1 MVYQL
6 FATTVL
12 APSQLLSMRPPHL
25 GIVVEVY
32 LVLDS
37 LLLLPDH
44 VILDLVSAIVDDRC
58 IQRVSVSYLQPLS
71 LLLQKDRVIL
81 KDLQARQAV
90 KVITQST

>member
-1 MVYQL
+1 MIYQL
-6 FATTVL
+6 FTATVL
-12 APSQLLSMRPPHL
+12 APTQLLGMRPPHL

-44 VILDLVSAIVDDRC
+44 VILDLLSAVVDDRS

-71 LLLQKDRVIL
+71 LLFQKDRVIL
-81 KDLQARQAV
+81 NDLQARQAI
-90 KVITQST
+90 KVIT

>member
-1 MVYQL
+1 MINQL
-6 FATTVL
+6 FAATVL

-44 VILDLVSAIVDDRC
+44 VILDLVSVVDDRS

-71 LLLQKDRVIL
+71 FLL
-81 KDLQARQAV
+81 
-90 KVITQST
+90 